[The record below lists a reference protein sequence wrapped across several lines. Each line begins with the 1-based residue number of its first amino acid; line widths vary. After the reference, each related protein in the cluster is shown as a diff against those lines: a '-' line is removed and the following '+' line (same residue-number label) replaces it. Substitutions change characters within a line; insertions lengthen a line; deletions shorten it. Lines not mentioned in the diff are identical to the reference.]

1 MILNNH
7 NLIYNISEGDYMYT
21 VCLVEDEESLSNLIK
36 LYLEK
41 EGYEVIQIFNGKD
54 ALDYIGNKVNLWILD
69 IMLGDDVTGCDI
81 IKEIRK
87 HNETIPV
94 IFTSAR
100 DKDIDKIIG
109 LEMGSD
115 DYLTKPYSPKELVL
129 RVNKLINRI
138 YKDTSNSII
147 NYDTYE
153 IDLNKRL
160 AKENKEEIK
169 LTTLEFDLLV
179 LLINNKNKT
188 FSRDEILKNV
198 WGEDY
203 FGSDRAV
210 DDLVR
215 RLRKKMPKLNVET
228 VYGYGCRLS

>member
-1 MILNNH
+1 
-7 NLIYNISEGDYMYT
+7 MYT
-21 VCLVEDEESLSNLIK
+21 ICLVEDEESLSNLIK
-36 LYLEK
+36 MYLEK
-41 EGYEVIQIFNGKD
+41 EGYEVIQFFTGKD
-54 ALDYIGNKVNLWILD
+54 ALSYVGNKANLWILD
-69 IMLGDDVTGCDI
+69 IMLGDDITGYDI
-81 IKEIRK
+81 IKEIRATDK
-87 HNETIPV
+87 SIPV

-115 DYLTKPYSPKELVL
+115 DYLAKPYSTKELIL
-129 RVNKLINRI
+129 RVNKLISRI
-138 YKDTSNSII
+138 YKDKEDTNITY
-147 NYDTYE
+147 YDSYA
-153 IDLNKRL
+153 IDLNRRNV
-160 AKENKEEIK
+160 KENNVEIK

-188 FSRDEILKNV
+188 FSRDEILKEI

-215 RLRKKMPKLNVET
+215 RLRKKMPKLNVST
-228 VYGYGCRLS
+228 VYGYGYRLS